1 MREILLITTGGTI
14 ACPDTDEGRA
24 PVRSAES
31 LLAKLG
37 GIPENCEISAV
48 SPFSVDST
56 NMTPARWV
64 TLAGIIRENYQ
75 RFDGFVITHG
85 TDTLGYAAAALSCLI
100 RGSAKPIVLTGSML
114 PMDTENTDAKRN
126 LGNALAFACDRRAA
140 GVSVVFGKFAY
151 DGRRVSKIHT
161 TAKQAFESVNFPP
174 IACFSE
180 NGVTSDITF
189 TEGIPQP
196 GGEVHFYDKLDERLE
211 TVFLVPGAKPPLIRG
226 ETRAVIV
233 RGFGTGGLPEIG
245 GYDEWL
251 EELLSRGVYVIMG
264 TQVLRGG
271 SDLSVYEVGSRLSD
285 RVIDAGRM
293 SVEYASMKAM
303 WALANSEN
311 FGDFKEKFLGEY

>member
-24 PVRSAES
+24 PVKSAS
-31 LLAKLG
+31 GLLQGLDRL
-37 GIPENCEISAV
+37 PEGCGISAV

-64 TLAGIIRENYQ
+64 TLAGIVYENYE

-100 RGSAKPIVLTGSML
+100 RGSGKPIVLTGSML
-114 PMDTENTDAKRN
+114 PMDAENTDAKRT
-126 LGNALAFACDRRAA
+126 LGNARAFACDQRAA
-140 GVSVVFGKFAY
+140 GGCVGFGDHAY

-174 IACFSE
+174 IACFDE
-180 NGVTSDITF
+180 RGITF
-189 TEGIPQP
+189 TEGIPQQS
-196 GGEVHFYDKLDERLE
+196 GEVHFYDKLDERLE
-211 TVFLVPGAKPPLIRG
+211 VVFLVPGSKPPLIRA

-233 RGFGTGGLPEIG
+233 RGFGTGGLPEVG

-251 EELLSRGVYVIMG
+251 EELFSRGVYVIMG

-303 WALANSEN
+303 WALANSNSLNSFRQLYNHE
-311 FGDFKEKFLGEY
+311 